1 MDIKSIVKNYLLSE
15 ATAESRELL
24 EKDENVDILGGNILD
39 SLGIVKFLAFV
50 EEQFDVD
57 LVDSQI
63 ELSDFSSLDRLCS
76 LIEDKIEKV
85 NC

>member
-1 MDIKSIVKNYLLSE
+1 MEIKTVVKEYLLSE
-15 ATAESRELL
+15 ASAESKELL

-57 LVDSQI
+57 LVDSNI
-63 ELSDFSSLDRLCS
+63 ELDDFSSLSRLCN
-76 LIEDKIEKV
+76 LIEQKIES
-85 NC
+85 